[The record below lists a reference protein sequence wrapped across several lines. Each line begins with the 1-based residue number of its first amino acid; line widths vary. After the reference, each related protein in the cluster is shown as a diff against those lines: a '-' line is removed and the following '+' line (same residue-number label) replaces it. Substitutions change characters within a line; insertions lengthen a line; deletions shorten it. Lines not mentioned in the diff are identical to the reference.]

1 MLEAIEDRCQRAP
14 RIHRCRLIFV
24 HGLQPFSEET
34 GEMDTPVALVASG
47 LGVAILREGVEP
59 IGISLIQAL
68 NN

>member
-1 MLEAIEDRCQRAP
+1 
-14 RIHRCRLIFV
+14 
-24 HGLQPFSEET
+24 
-34 GEMDTPVALVASG
+34 MDTPVALVASG